1 MCNHR
6 LNLARIF
13 FIRSIRLVRESMD
26 KIACVFLLA
35 MKNRF
40 DRYMAHAF
48 PWRIGQNLKSNE
60 EQLKKVMNFTF
71 SGKFLHL
78 ILLPSVCLAISCFR
92 WPDSISTV
100 HAIYSKRT
108 VLSCG
113 LNITPLP
120 LHHNLINKSLL
131 NSK

>member
-48 PWRIGQNLKSNE
+48 PWRIGQNLKSSE

-71 SGKFLHL
+71 SGKFLRLDPFRPRFNCVPVFSIARPYHKPPRHL
-78 ILLPSVCLAISCFR
+78 MARQRF
-92 WPDSISTV
+92 DSGRVNYQLCHYHSI
-100 HAIYSKRT
+100 
-108 VLSCG
+108 
-113 LNITPLP
+113 
-120 LHHNLINKSLL
+120 NLINPNKS
-131 NSK
+131 